1 MRRNVC
7 GTAQVRPH
15 AQSGANRSGAVA
27 LVPHTL
33 GVALGRRREDIAL
46 SAAVVGARAASCS
59 TSQSG
64 RFSHRSDVSLFVPR
78 R

>member
-1 MRRNVC
+1 MRRNVRN
-7 GTAQVRPH
+7 RPGQ
-15 AQSGANRSGAVA
+15 AARVQSGANRSRAVA

-33 GVALGRRREDIAL
+33 GVALGRRSEDISL
-46 SAAVVGARAASCS
+46 GAASSARAASCS

-78 R
+78 K